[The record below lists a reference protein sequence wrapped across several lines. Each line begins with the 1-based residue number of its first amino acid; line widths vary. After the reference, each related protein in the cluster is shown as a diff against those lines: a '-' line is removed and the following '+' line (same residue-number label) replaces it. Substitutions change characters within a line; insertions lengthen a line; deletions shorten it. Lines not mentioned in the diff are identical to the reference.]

1 MKKIIVVGS
10 EGLIGS
16 AICSGLKGHKVYKCD
31 IKKKNIKNYYQIDVN
46 DEISTKKTFE
56 TIIKKA
62 KRIDCVINCSYPKNE
77 NFGKNIDKLSLK
89 DFNEN
94 LSLNIGSVYSV
105 IRSILPHFKDNKKG
119 NIIVTSSI
127 YGSILPKF
135 EIYENT
141 TINFAMVYA
150 PIKAAQIMLVKYFA
164 KYFAYKKVNIRVN
177 SIAPGGVFDNHPK
190 KFQLQYKKFCKSKG
204 MIKPKDLSGVT
215 NFLVSDL
222 SEYITGLDIPV
233 DDGFSL

>member
-16 AICSGLKGHKVYKCD
+16 AICSGLKKHKVYKCD
-31 IKKKNIKNYYQIDVN
+31 IKKKLKNYFQIDVN
-46 DEISTKKTFE
+46 DENSTKNTFNK
-56 TIIKKA
+56 IIKKA
-62 KRIDCVINCSYPKNE
+62 KKIDCIINCSYPKNV
-77 NFGKNIDKLSLK
+77 NFGKNIDKLTLK

-94 LSLNIGSVYSV
+94 VSLNIGSVYSV
-105 IRSILPHFKDNKKG
+105 IKSILPHFKEKKKG
-119 NIIVTSSI
+119 NIIITTSI

-141 TINFAMVYA
+141 PINFAMVYA
-150 PIKAAQIMLVKYFA
+150 PIKAAQIMMVKYFA
-164 KYFAYKKVNIRVN
+164 KYFNYKKINIRVN

-190 KFQLQYKKFCKSKG
+190 KFLLQYKKYCKSKG
-204 MIKPKDLSGVT
+204 MINPKDLSGVT
-215 NFLVSDL
+215 NFLISDS
-222 SEYITGLDIPV
+222 SEYVTGLDIPV